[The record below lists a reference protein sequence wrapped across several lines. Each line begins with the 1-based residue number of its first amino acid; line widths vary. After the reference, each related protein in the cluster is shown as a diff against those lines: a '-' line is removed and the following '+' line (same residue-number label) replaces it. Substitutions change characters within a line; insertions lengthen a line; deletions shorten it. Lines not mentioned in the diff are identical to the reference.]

1 MIFQEVN
8 SQLSRENERLKNEF
22 SQKSQICATS
32 LESSSIFP
40 EWECFEFLT
49 KKNGASGPSKIECLS
64 YYSEKY
70 DFLKLNK
77 MLDRKKTIKNLKVHG
92 KNKFLKI

>member
-1 MIFQEVN
+1 MLFQEVN
-8 SQLSRENERLKNEF
+8 SQLRREIECLKNEL

-49 KKNGASGPSKIECLS
+49 KKKGASGPSKSECLS

-70 DFLKLNK
+70 D
-77 MLDRKKTIKNLKVHG
+77 
-92 KNKFLKI
+92 

>member
-1 MIFQEVN
+1 MIFQEIN
-8 SQLSRENERLKNEF
+8 SQLRRENESLKNEF
-22 SQKSQICATS
+22 SKKCQICARP

-64 YYSEKY
+64 YYSEMY
-70 DFLKLNK
+70 D
-77 MLDRKKTIKNLKVHG
+77 
-92 KNKFLKI
+92 